1 MEAAGLPLESGS
13 FWLSIVAIA
22 VIVAAV
28 SAFFQM
34 QAAEGKAST
43 FEPKTL
49 ARDGLLGAIV
59 GALGWVLVPDS
70 MNHMLQNFGSSSA
83 SAGGASGFGSGFATV
98 AEHAAKSVH
107 WAEPELHLGNPD
119 F

>member
-1 MEAAGLPLESGS
+1 MESAGLPLESGS

-34 QAAEGKAST
+34 QAAEGKTST

-59 GALGWVLVPDS
+59 GALGWVLVPES
-70 MNHMLQNFGSSSA
+70 MSHMLQNFGTGSA
-83 SAGGASGFGSGFATV
+83 STSAIV
-98 AEHAAKSVH
+98 AAVGEHAAKSVH

>member
-1 MEAAGLPLESGS
+1 METASILPLESGS
-13 FWLSIVAIA
+13 FWISIVIVAA
-22 VIVAAV
+22 IVAAV

-34 QAAEGKAST
+34 QAADGKDTT

-59 GALGWVLVPDS
+59 GALGWVLVPES
-70 MNHMLQNFGSSSA
+70 MAHMTASLGSAESITA
-83 SAGGASGFGSGFATV
+83 AAATLG
-98 AEHAAKSVH
+98 EHASKSVH

>member
-34 QAAEGKAST
+34 QAAEGKSST

-70 MNHMLQNFGSSSA
+70 MNHMLQNFGPNA
-83 SAGGASGFGSGFATV
+83 VGSTSTGITTFA
-98 AEHAAKSVH
+98 ENAAKSVH

>member
-34 QAAEGKAST
+34 QAAEGKTTT

-70 MNHMLQNFGSSSA
+70 MNHMLQNFGSGSA
-83 SAGGASGFGSGFATV
+83 SAAASGFAGV
-98 AEHAAKSVH
+98 AEHATKSVH